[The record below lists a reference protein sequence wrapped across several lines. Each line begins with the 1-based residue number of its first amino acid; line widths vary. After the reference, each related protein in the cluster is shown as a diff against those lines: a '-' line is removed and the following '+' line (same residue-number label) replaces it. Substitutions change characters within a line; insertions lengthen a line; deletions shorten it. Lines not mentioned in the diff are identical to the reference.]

1 MKDRPCLG
9 FLSKLPTLTMNPPNM
24 ILHIIH
30 PAKNPITSRPLTRN
44 LRVMLRL
51 MPSKILLTREP
62 TLGSL
67 RATLKA
73 AKQMFPVS
81 IIVLAQVAG
90 TREDGFG
97 CAAVVAAAPGA
108 G

>member
-1 MKDRPCLG
+1 
-9 FLSKLPTLTMNPPNM
+9 MNSPNM

-30 PAKNPITSRPLTRN
+30 PTKHPITPRPLTRN

-51 MPSKILLTREP
+51 VPSKILLTREP
-62 TLGSL
+62 ALGRL
-67 RATLKA
+67 RATIVA
-73 AKQMFPVS
+73 AEEMFLVS
-81 IIVLAQVAG
+81 IEMLAQVAG

-97 CAAVVAAAPGA
+97 CAPVVTAAPGA